1 MKGAISIAEDV
12 MEQDIIIHIKFE
24 GTKQDANRLKKCYIA
39 NNYGMN

>member
-24 GTKQDANRLKKCYIA
+24 GTKQDANRLKNAILPII
-39 NNYGMN
+39 ME